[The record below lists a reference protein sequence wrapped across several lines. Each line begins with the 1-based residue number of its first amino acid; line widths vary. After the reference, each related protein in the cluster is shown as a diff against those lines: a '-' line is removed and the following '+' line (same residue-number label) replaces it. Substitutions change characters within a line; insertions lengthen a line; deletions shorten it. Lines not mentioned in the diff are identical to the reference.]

1 MAHVMVQSRTATDKA
16 LQALLD
22 RGIPTFAASGDDG
35 ARDNDP
41 NHNMGKNADY
51 PASSPYSFGEQIGCV
66 PSFASKRCQTIQRVA
81 TGLRLWRAAKLRDLG
96 SCMTLLCCCCKM
108 NSQLI

>member
-1 MAHVMVQSRTATDKA
+1 MCAKLLQSRTATDKA

-41 NHNMGKNADY
+41 NHNMGKNADF
-51 PASSPYSFGEQIGCV
+51 PASSPYSFGEHILPGHV
-66 PSFASKRCQTIQRVA
+66 
-81 TGLRLWRAAKLRDLG
+81 
-96 SCMTLLCCCCKM
+96 
-108 NSQLI
+108 

>member
-1 MAHVMVQSRTATDKA
+1 MVVQSRTATDKA
-16 LQALLD
+16 LQTLLD

-51 PASSPYSFGEQIGCV
+51 PASSPYSFGEQMGCMLRLL
-66 PSFASKRCQTIQRVA
+66 AKRCQHHTV
-81 TGLRLWRAAKLRDLG
+81 
-96 SCMTLLCCCCKM
+96 
-108 NSQLI
+108 